1 MNYCFLG
8 IKRCIPDK
16 HLHLQTKTDY
26 IANLIVR
33 AEPEIMGSRR
43 ERHAKTLEIAQEEV
57 LTCLGICIYERLHR
71 IYMRL
76 REEECTCQVLAAVA
90 VDCLCRSFE
99 TAVEVKRGVTRLEQL
114 FEELTREEQLKVQRK
129 ENKKLKRRRK
139 KGRKA
144 DDEKENDECQ
154 CNQEEINEILTHSN
168 ESLDTYM
175 CAHTSKC
182 LCGLCVK
189 KIRAKESSCVRADD
203 TCETDCTI
211 EDIIEPPYQSCLC
224 DNDDPVKLDQWSSS
238 EHSQDCGYSS
248 ENNNCDT
255 GSSLPSSPEGSEVAC
270 SDGFCNHEG
279 ECHGLDRPL
288 SQIDQNSGLQL
299 TLAEMLSSSDED
311 EGEAS
316 YISAEE
322 VLEFKSKIR
331 HLTEKRQELRETLKT
346 RFAQLCI
353 DVPTSQPRMLPPK
366 TD

>member
-1 MNYCFLG
+1 
-8 IKRCIPDK
+8 
-16 HLHLQTKTDY
+16 
-26 IANLIVR
+26 
-33 AEPEIMGSRR
+33 MGSRR

-144 DDEKENDECQ
+144 DDEKENHDECQ
-154 CNQEEINEILTHSN
+154 DCCGQEEIIQLTHSN

-182 LCGLCVK
+182 LCGVCEK
-189 KIRAKESSCVRADD
+189 KIRPKESCVRADCQKD
-203 TCETDCTI
+203 PSETEPLCTNDL

-224 DNDDPVKLDQWSSS
+224 DNNDDPVKLDQWSSS

-353 DVPTSQPRMLPPK
+353 DVPTSQPRMLPK